1 MSSSAINLG
10 TRRVLPRFAAA
21 MSDSS
26 GAWTK
31 ADLQALRLGFHSIR
45 AAQQRLSDD
54 SLDDAFRHPLL
65 GPLDHDDDGRMG
77 SVSRVTHRTRDA
89 LRSLRACLLA
99 DDAPEAVV
107 DALEEFAS
115 RLRIDDLHALALD
128 SFLVLGDVLLERDPD
143 RADEYRCVSGVL
155 AMSAN
160 EWDTQDAIISEL
172 RLSRGRNAEA
182 CAWNLEARRAF
193 VRGNLPAAE
202 RAARTAVALVDA
214 SKPSTAAS
222 LVHHTLGVV
231 AGAQGR
237 HQEATSILFEAYRLA
252 PDPYRAQWA
261 LVCLAV
267 GFYYLDRLDAAADCC
282 ALLRE
287 AENSNVRAYAVATGL
302 LIAARRGNR
311 AELARLRGDCE
322 SLIDGR
328 GLTAEAAA
336 KLCYTLG
343 AALQHLGDGEG
354 ARSFWQRG
362 LQIARSHQ
370 VNQTAYFLDVALS
383 TGRIYGEGLDQLP
396 LTSGALVADSSGSEF
411 AELEQRLRV
420 DRAAYELEVAG

>member
-1 MSSSAINLG
+1 MSSSAIHFG
-10 TRRVLPRFAAA
+10 TRRVLSRFAAA
-21 MSDSS
+21 MSDLS
-26 GAWTK
+26 GAWSE
-31 ADLQALRLGFHSIR
+31 ADHQALRFGFHAIR

-54 SLDDAFRHPLL
+54 RLDDAFRDPLL
-65 GPLDHDDDGRMG
+65 SPLDRDEERGMG
-77 SVSRVTHRTRDA
+77 SVSRVRPRTRDA
-89 LRSLRACLLA
+89 LRALRACLIA
-99 DDAPEAVV
+99 DERPESIV

-128 SFLVLGDVLLERDPD
+128 AFLVLGDALVERDID
-143 RADEYRCVSGVL
+143 RADETRCVSGVL

-160 EWDTQDAIISEL
+160 EWDTQDAIIAAL

-182 CAWNLEARRAF
+182 CAWNLEARRAY

-214 SKPSTAAS
+214 STPSTAAS

-237 HQEATSILFEAYRLA
+237 HEEATRILFEAYRLA

-261 LVCLAV
+261 LSCLAV
-267 GFYYLDRLDAAADCC
+267 GFYFLDRLDAAADCC
-282 ALLRE
+282 ALLGE
-287 AENSNVRAYAVATGL
+287 AENSNVRAYAVATAV

-311 AELARLRGDCE
+311 TELAKLRVDCE

-328 GLTAEAAA
+328 GLIAEACA

-343 AALQHLGDGEG
+343 AALQHLGDVED
-354 ARSFWQRG
+354 ARSLWHRG
-362 LQIARSHQ
+362 LQIARSHH
-370 VNQTAYFLDVALS
+370 VNQTAYFLDVALT
-383 TGRIYGEGLDQLP
+383 TGRVHGEGLDQLP
-396 LTSGALVADSSGSEF
+396 LTMETSGIDGSGPDL
-411 AELEQRLRV
+411 AELERRLRF